1 MKVNLL
7 KQGMLL
13 KAKIDLRPASEN
25 ERTYTHHSNIATM
38 RFRYSPLY
46 SDSNTTVFMY
56 LGAKIDKYKWDGAYK
71 HHRVL
76 YCGKILHL
84 SGYDVKNIEP
94 VD

>member
-7 KQGMLL
+7 KRGMLL
-13 KAKIDLRPASEN
+13 KAKTDLRPASEN
-25 ERTYTHHSNIATM
+25 ERSSTNGSSIDTM

-46 SDSNTTVFMY
+46 PDSNATVFMY
-56 LGAKIDKYKWDGAYK
+56 LGVKIDKYKWDGAYK